1 MAEGGFV
8 SAACGWQ
15 SPWFGC
21 QVWAVETRVE
31 LLHFAPEGDE
41 SLSLGRP
48 VEEQQEGRA
57 W

>member
-1 MAEGGFV
+1 M
-8 SAACGWQ
+8 
-15 SPWFGC
+15 
-21 QVWAVETRVE
+21 ETRVE

-48 VEEQQEGRA
+48 MEEQQEGRA